1 MKKKVKN
8 NNKLEIIIYTNSGCN
23 YCKIVIYTNEQCAYC
38 KQIKEEL
45 NKSNINFEEKLTKD
59 YLETWQNINSLTG
72 MTIVPTVYYK
82 NNYFVPVRDFQSPQ
96 HLISI
101 LNNFEE
107 SKFAIEKQAYEK
119 LKTLNYNIMTAFQRT
134 DQLLKQIESKLNIE
148 ENEHESTS

>member
-23 YCKIVIYTNEQCAYC
+23 YCKIV
-38 KQIKEEL
+38 KEEL
-45 NKSNINFEEKLTKD
+45 NKNNIEFEERMTGDWIKEYQDIT
-59 YLETWQNINSLTG
+59 NLTG

-134 DQLLKQIESKLNIE
+134 DQLLKQIENKLNIKE
-148 ENEHESTS
+148 DEHESTS